1 MFTTTRRTAL
11 SLLLATSAATAGA
24 GVIELDGV
32 FFTSSYTGKVL
43 TIEIDAA
50 KRSGGWQ
57 NAVGIDAIALKG
69 MGNITGV
76 TMSSTLGTSAWTLN
90 HEELQA
96 AGCVVSAPA
105 GNNGSSGNGQGN
117 NGNGQGNNGNGQG
130 NGQGNDKGNNGKGG
144 GKKKE
149 AGVSTAATTATAQ
162 TDKGFCY
169 TGKAIALADDMV
181 FTFTFAD
188 EVTLSTPHLKVHF
201 VDASGGKA
209 GDLLSK
215 DFPFTNE
222 TLAGGGGI
230 GGGKGETGGGT
241 DGGGGVGG
249 GETGGGETGGGG
261 IGGGETGGGET
272 GGGNDAKV
280 PEPASLALLGGGVA
294 ALALA
299 RRRRKPRA

>member
-1 MFTTTRRTAL
+1 MLSTMRRTAL

-57 NAVGIDAIALKG
+57 DAVGIDAIALKG
-69 MGNITGV
+69 MGDITGV
-76 TMSSTLGTSAWTLN
+76 TMSSALGTSAWTLN

-96 AGCVVSAPA
+96 AGCVASAPA
-105 GNNGSSGNGQGN
+105 GNNGA

-149 AGVSTAATTATAQ
+149 AGVSTAATTTAAQ

-201 VDASGGKA
+201 VDAFGGKA

-222 TLAGGGGI
+222 TLTGGGGT
-230 GGGKGETGGGT
+230 GGGKDETGGGT
-241 DGGGGVGG
+241 DGGGD
-249 GETGGGETGGGG
+249 TGGGEP
-261 IGGGETGGGET
+261 